1 MMYEEIFGN
10 YENED
15 SPYIWAIGLGKI
27 SSSSSYLGG
36 GGAWF
41 AISSFRDTPEKRH
54 GTCQNVEEKKFIF
67 QGFEMQL
74 KK

>member
-1 MMYEEIFGN
+1 M
-10 YENED
+10 
-15 SPYIWAIGLGKI
+15 KK
-27 SSSSSYLGG
+27 YLGIMKMRTLPIYGPLDLEKFRAHPLILG